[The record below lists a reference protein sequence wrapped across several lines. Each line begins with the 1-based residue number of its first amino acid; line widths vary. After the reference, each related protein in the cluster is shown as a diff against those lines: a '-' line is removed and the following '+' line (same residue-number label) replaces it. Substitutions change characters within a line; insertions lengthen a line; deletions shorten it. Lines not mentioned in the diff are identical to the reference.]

1 MVPGLL
7 LLLIAAGYNTVL
19 EVRAGSTVTRGN
31 VVFDRVKEVSIS
43 HTSESASDD
52 EPVIKASDIANT
64 QNDRTLLISANQKAF
79 QLSAENKRLK
89 QLLAEKDIIVQKQA
103 NTLSAIQQ
111 ELVKLGLQLPK

>member
-1 MVPGLL
+1 MNYSGAE
-7 LLLIAAGYNTVL
+7 AALDLANKISKQLSVVEPYSGPIPTPQW
-19 EVRAGSTVTRGN
+19 STFSFSNSTY
-31 VVFDRVKEVSIS
+31 
-43 HTSESASDD
+43 ESASDD

-89 QLLAEKDIIVQKQA
+89 QLLAEKDVIVQKQA